1 MNKQILQ
8 FDDIDKVVISN
19 KISFGKKGVWMLL

>member
-8 FDDIDKVVISN
+8 FDDIDKIVTPN
-19 KISFGKKGVWMLL
+19 KISFGKKGVWMLF

>member
-8 FDDIDKVVISN
+8 FDDIDKIVIPN